1 MIKLEVE
8 PYCHE
13 CPDFDPDLQRPEQEV
28 LYSREPGSGRP
39 TSYVRISDTIVR
51 CKYRIRCQKIQ
62 EYLGN
67 QKNSKYPEKI
77 KDPRDFYIDER

>member
-28 LYSREPGSGRP
+28 INYREPGSKRLI
-39 TSYVRISDTIVR
+39 SYVRISDTIVR
-51 CKYRIRCQKIQ
+51 CKNRIRCQKIQ
-62 EYLGN
+62 EYLEK
-67 QKNSKYPEKI
+67 QKNSKYVGK
-77 KDPRDFYIDER
+77 